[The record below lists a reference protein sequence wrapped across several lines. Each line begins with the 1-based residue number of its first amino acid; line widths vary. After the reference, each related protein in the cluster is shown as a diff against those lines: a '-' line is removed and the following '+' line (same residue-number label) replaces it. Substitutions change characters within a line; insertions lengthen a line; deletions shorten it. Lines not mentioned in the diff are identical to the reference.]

1 MVKTAP
7 IALGAALVLAAGLI
21 AGPDSAWAQRAGGG
35 GGGRGA
41 VAVGAGGRA
50 FASTSS
56 GIPPALINGGVGGGP
71 RVFGTLPGP
80 RPAVNVHPG
89 FVPGFHHKFFRPFF
103 PFGIVAAAPTVVFAA
118 PYYPSDYYQ
127 QPYYDPSVYSAPAT
141 YSPPASYAPPPTSTV
156 SVAPAPP
163 SAPPSSNIVE
173 FATGRYELRGDGV
186 STPYTWV
193 WIPNPPTSPPV
204 PASQPG
210 TSAPNSGG
218 GRVPTRAGQLY
229 RWTDAQGVV
238 YWTDRLDAVPEQY
251 RSKVKTSPAS

>member
-1 MVKTAP
+1 MAP
-7 IALGAALVLAAGLI
+7 IALGAALVLGAGLI
-21 AGPDSAWAQRAGGG
+21 AGPDSAWAQRSGG

-41 VAVGAGGRA
+41 FAAGGGGRA

-80 RPAVNVHPG
+80 RPAVNINPG
-89 FVPGFHHKFFRPFF
+89 FGHGFHHHKFFRTFF
-103 PFGIVAAAPTVVFAA
+103 PFGVVAAAPTVVYAA
-118 PYYPSDYYQ
+118 PYYPSDYYSP
-127 QPYYDPSVYSAPAT
+127 PYYDPSAYSAPVT
-141 YSPPASYAPPPTSTV
+141 YSPPVSYAPPPSSTV

-163 SAPPSSNIVE
+163 SAPPSPTVVE
-173 FATGRYELRGDGV
+173 FGTGRYELRGDGV

-204 PASQPG
+204 AAGEPG
-210 TSAPNSGG
+210 TNAPKSGG

-229 RWTDAQGVV
+229 RWTDAQGVI

>member
-1 MVKTAP
+1 MKTAA
-7 IALGAALVLAAGLI
+7 IAIGTALVLAAGLFG
-21 AGPDSAWAQRAGGG
+21 GPDSAWAQRSGGG

-41 VAVGAGGRA
+41 VAVGGGGRA
-50 FASTSS
+50 FANNTSS

-80 RPAVNVHPG
+80 RPAVNLHQG
-89 FVPGFHHKFFRPFF
+89 FGPGFHNHRFFRPFF
-103 PFGIVAAAPTVVFAA
+103 PFGIVAAAPAVVYAA
-118 PYYPSDYYQ
+118 PYYYPPAYYPP
-127 QPYYDPSVYSAPAT
+127 PYYDPPVYSAPVT
-141 YSPPASYAPPPTSTV
+141 YSPPVSYAPPPTSTV
-156 SVAPAPP
+156 SVVPAPP
-163 SAPPSSNIVE
+163 SAPPSPTVVE

-204 PASQPG
+204 PAGEPG
-210 TSAPNSGG
+210 ASGVS

-251 RSKVKTSPAS
+251 RSKVKSSPAS

>member
-1 MVKTAP
+1 VKTAP
-7 IALGAALVLAAGLI
+7 IALGAALVLVAGLI
-21 AGPDSAWAQRAGGG
+21 AGPDSAWAQRSGGG

-41 VAVGAGGRA
+41 LAAGGGRT
-50 FASTSS
+50 FSSTSS

-80 RPAVNVHPG
+80 RPAVNLHPG
-89 FVPGFHHKFFRPFF
+89 FGHGFHNHKFFRPFF
-103 PFGIVAAAPTVVFAA
+103 PFGIVAAAPAVVYAA
-118 PYYPSDYYQ
+118 PYYYPP
-127 QPYYDPSVYSAPAT
+127 PYYDPPVYSAPT
-141 YSPPASYAPPPTSTV
+141 MYSPPVSYAPPPTSTV

-163 SAPPSSNIVE
+163 SAPPSPTVVE

-204 PASQPG
+204 AAGEPR
-210 TSAPNSGG
+210 TNSGS
-218 GRVPTRAGQLY
+218 GRAPTRAGQLY

-251 RSKVKTSPAS
+251 RSKAKSSPAS